1 MQKTS
6 AHHSS
11 DALFR
16 RVFEMWPYLL
26 IAISVGGFAYI
37 ALNNAN

>member
-1 MQKTS
+1 MQKAG

-16 RVFEMWPYLL
+16 RVLEMWPYLL
-26 IAISVGGFAYI
+26 IAISLGGFAYI
-37 ALNNAN
+37 ALNNAQ